1 MIKKRVS
8 RREFLKRSAGG
19 SAAIAALAP
28 EFASAKGE
36 PQPSAT
42 IARHAVIAALGDTLI
57 PTDPGDPGYRS
68 LEIYRITEE
77 VTKGITALPDS
88 DIEAFNKGCGLFF
101 AGRSFLQLTESQRAD
116 YLRFVI
122 EGSRFTDKA
131 QLRTLQRVYRQTR
144 TRVLTVFYQ
153 NYPEN
158 VIPRGQDGAPILRT
172 GDKHQII
179 NPNTAAIVTG
189 WDIAGFGGPL
199 TWEQE
204 ERRRAM
210 LKRTRWQQ

>member
-1 MIKKRVS
+1 MRKKRVS

-19 SAAIAALAP
+19 PAAIAALAS
-28 EFASAKGE
+28 ELTFARGE

-42 IARHAVIAALGDTLI
+42 IDRHAVIAALGDTLI

-68 LEIYRITEE
+68 LEKYRITEE
-77 VTKGITALPDS
+77 VMNGLAALPDS
-88 DIEAFNKGCGLFF
+88 DFEAFNKGCGLFF

-116 YLRFVI
+116 YVRLVI

-144 TRVLTVFYQ
+144 TRVFTVFYQ

-158 VIPRGQDGAPILRT
+158 VIPWDQDGAPILRA
-172 GDKHQII
+172 GDKHQIT

-189 WDIAGFGGPL
+189 WDIAGFRGPL

-210 LKRTRWQQ
+210 FKRTRWQE